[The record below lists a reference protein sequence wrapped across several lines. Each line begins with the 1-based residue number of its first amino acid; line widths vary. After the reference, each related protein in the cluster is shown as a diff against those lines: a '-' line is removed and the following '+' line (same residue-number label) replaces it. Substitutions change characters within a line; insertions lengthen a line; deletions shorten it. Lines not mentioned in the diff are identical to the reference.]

1 MKRPSLIRQTYT
13 TASLV
18 AMIPAAIWA
27 AVAFNSTTMNGTV
40 GAFPFYYLLFCQ
52 VLVIPRYAVAAW
64 ITMYLKIHYKKYD
77 LSGGVIGFTA
87 VGVLADIWLTMAF
100 GKAISVPATAHWAGW
115 TVVGAFPVIL
125 VLMTIG
131 SVAGG
136 FMAPKI
142 RSLRP
147 RA

>member
-1 MKRPSLIRQTYT
+1 MKRPPLIRQTYT
-13 TASLV
+13 AASLV

-27 AVAFNSTTMNGTV
+27 AVASNSTTMNGTI

-52 VLVIPRYAVAAW
+52 VLIIPRYALAAW
-64 ITMYLKIHYKKYD
+64 VTMYLETHYQKYD
-77 LSGGVIGFTA
+77 LAGGIIGYTA

-125 VLMTIG
+125 ALMLIG
-131 SVAGG
+131 CIAGG
-136 FMAPKI
+136 FTAPKI
-142 RSLRP
+142 RSLRS

>member
-1 MKRPSLIRQTYT
+1 MKRPSIVRQTYT

-52 VLVIPRYAVAAW
+52 VLIIPRYAIAAW
-64 ITMYLKIHYKKYD
+64 VTMYFEIHYKKFD
-77 LSGGVIGFTA
+77 LAGGVIGFTTI
-87 VGVLADIWLTMAF
+87 GVLADIWLTMAF
-100 GKAISVPATAHWAGW
+100 GNAISAPATAHWAGW

-125 VLMTIG
+125 TLMLAGCI
-131 SVAGG
+131 AGG
-136 FMAPKI
+136 FVAPKI
-142 RSLRP
+142 RSLRS
-147 RA
+147 RG